1 MNPEQLLAQRRQN
14 DAFFKQHPQ
23 SPLTPEQKVAF
34 NGLCYYDP
42 NPALD
47 LMVTIKR
54 IDDEQIVAIQTT
66 TGDTRQHRRYG
77 TFTFKV
83 DDKEAKLTIF
93 EADYGFFLPFVDA
106 GAGTE
111 TYGAGRY
118 LEPEDLGDNRFHVD
132 FNRAYNPYC
141 AYSPDWSCPI
151 TPAENRLKVH
161 IRAGEKMPEG
171 DWVIKV

>member
-1 MNPEQLLAQRRQN
+1 MNTEQLLARRRQN

-23 SPLTPEQKVAF
+23 SPLTPEQKATF
-34 NGLCYYDP
+34 NGLRYYDP

-47 LMVTIKR
+47 LTVTVQPV
-54 IDDEQIVAIQTT
+54 DDEQIVTIQTT
-66 TGDTRQHRRYG
+66 TGDIRQHRRYG
-77 TFTFKV
+77 TFTFTV
-83 DDKEAKLTIF
+83 DGQDATLTIF
-93 EADYGFFLPFVDA
+93 EASHGFFLPFVDA
-106 GAGTE
+106 GAGAE

-118 LEPEDLGDNRFHVD
+118 LEPEALGDNRFHVD

-151 TPAENRLKVH
+151 TPAENRVKVH

-171 DWVIKV
+171 DWVVKE